1 MNMMTGEFFSF
12 HSILV
17 NEIYRKSRSMRVRI
31 VGMDDEFLI
40 GLIDLGSTPNG
51 QWTKNISHIMCFI
64 KYGISKQNVNPMK
77 TAESPN

>member
-1 MNMMTGEFFSF
+1 MAGEFFSF
-12 HSILV
+12 HSIPV
-17 NEIYRKSRSMRVRI
+17 NEIHHKSRSGRVRI

-64 KYGISKQNVNPMK
+64 KCGISKQNVDQMK